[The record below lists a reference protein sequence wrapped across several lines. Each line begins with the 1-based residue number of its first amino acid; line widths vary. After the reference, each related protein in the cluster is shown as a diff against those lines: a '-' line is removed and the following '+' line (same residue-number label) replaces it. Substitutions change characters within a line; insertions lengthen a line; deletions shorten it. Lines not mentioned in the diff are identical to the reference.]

1 MNIPAHS
8 LSQRLRPWLRRR
20 WILGGALALLALL
33 GWFLFLRG
41 GGAGKPTYET
51 GKVDRGN
58 IETSVSSSGSVSA
71 LVTVTVGSQIS
82 GILQEVLVDY
92 NAKVKKNQL
101 LAIID
106 PSTYRSRV
114 QSAGADLLV
123 QQANVGSAEVQ
134 VSNAQ
139 VLLDQAQRDHE
150 RARQLADRGL
160 ISTNDL
166 EKARNAFEQA
176 QNNTKIAQ
184 ANLNNARAQTVKV
197 KANLDQARIDLSRT
211 EIRSPVDGVVVA
223 RKVDPGQTVAAAMQ
237 APTLFQIAQDLARIQ
252 IETLVDEADIGSI
265 REGANAT
272 FTVDAYPERSFR
284 GRVAQVRINGVATQN
299 VVTYSVM
306 VQAENRDQVL
316 LPGMTANVRII
327 TNHREQVLR
336 VPGSA
341 LRFRPAVAGDNSAL
355 LGMGA
360 SGGGGGGGG
369 GMPRAG
375 GGFAGGGFPGG
386 GPGGGPGGMPGGGT
400 ARTGGGGG
408 ERPIIEMTPEVM
420 KQLGLDAKQQAAV
433 TEALQ
438 KVAARARAQAQGTG
452 TSPLGGMPN
461 FRAMFGN
468 NDAALNRQ
476 RVENA
481 LRGVLTEE
489 QMQQYL
495 AMGSSQAVRP
505 GTIYVL
511 GKDGKPE
518 PRPVRIGLADD
529 SYTEIVEGLKEG
541 DEIIVRARAGKK
553 S

>member
-1 MNIPAHS
+1 MNTPAHT
-8 LSQRLRPWLRRR
+8 LMERLQPWLRRR
-20 WILGGALALLALL
+20 WIFAAGLALLALL
-33 GWFLFLRG
+33 VWFFFLRG
-41 GGAGKPTYET
+41 GGTQRISYET
-51 GKVDRGN
+51 GKVDRGD

-82 GILQEVLVDY
+82 GILQDVLVDY
-92 NAKVKKNQL
+92 NARVKKNQL

-106 PSTYRSRV
+106 PATYRSRV
-114 QSAGADLLV
+114 QSAEADLLV

-134 VSNAQ
+134 LGNAE
-139 VLLDQAQRDHE
+139 VLLAQAQRDHE
-150 RARQLADRGL
+150 RARQLAERGL

-176 QNNTKIAQ
+176 QNNVKIAQ
-184 ANLNNARAQTVKV
+184 ASVNNARAQAVKV

-237 APTLFQIAQDLARIQ
+237 APTLFQIAQDLALVQ

-265 REGANAT
+265 REGARAT
-272 FTVDAYPERSFR
+272 FSVDAYPERTFR
-284 GRVAQVRINGVATQN
+284 GQVRQVRINGVATQN

-316 LPGMTANVRII
+316 LPGMTANVKII
-327 TNHREQVLR
+327 TDEREQVLR

-341 LRFRPAVAGDNSAL
+341 LRFRPAAAAGDASV
-355 LGMGA
+355 LGMTA
-360 SGGGGGGGG
+360 SGGGASSGGTG
-369 GMPRAG
+369 RSS
-375 GGFAGGGFPGG
+375 GGFPGGGFPGG
-386 GPGGGPGGMPGGGT
+386 GPGAGPPGMPGGGVQRSGT
-400 ARTGGGGG
+400 AAT
-408 ERPIIEMTPEVM
+408 ERAIVEMTPEVM
-420 KQLGLDAKQQAAV
+420 RQLGLDARQQGAV

-438 KVAARARAQAQGTG
+438 KVAERARAQSQGG
-452 TSPLGGMPN
+452 TSSPLGGMPN
-461 FRAMFGN
+461 FRAMFGS

-495 AMGSSQAVRP
+495 AMGSGQAVRP
-505 GTIYVL
+505 GTVYVL
-511 GKDGKPE
+511 GRNGKPE
-518 PRPVRIGLADD
+518 ARAVRIGLANDTH
-529 SYTEIVEGLKEG
+529 TEVVEGLKEG
-541 DEIIVRARAGKK
+541 EEIIVRARTGQK